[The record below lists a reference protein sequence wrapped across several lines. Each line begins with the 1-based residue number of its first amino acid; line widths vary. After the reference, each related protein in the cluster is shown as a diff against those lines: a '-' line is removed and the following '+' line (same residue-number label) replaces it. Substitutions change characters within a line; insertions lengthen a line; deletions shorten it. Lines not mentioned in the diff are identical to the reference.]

1 MFRRLSFE
9 SSPSRKKDSNSC
21 HSMEDKRVYYIKN
34 CISSISLRKR
44 YTTIISATAMF
55 LLAVFS
61 FTSMTA
67 FAQGGANLTAG
78 ANMSVV
84 PVQKTAILHVVPEHE
99 SAQQIRDEIRSNHPL
114 LAAIADKIQTM
125 DERETLKYTL
135 GVEIVSD
142 LLKMHAEDLIRN
154 QTAR

>member
-1 MFRRLSFE
+1 M
-9 SSPSRKKDSNSC
+9 
-21 HSMEDKRVYYIKN
+21 
-34 CISSISLRKR
+34 KR
-44 YTTIISATAMF
+44 YTTIITATTMF

-84 PVQKTAILHVVPEHE
+84 PVKKTAILHVVPEHE

>member
-1 MFRRLSFE
+1 M
-9 SSPSRKKDSNSC
+9 
-21 HSMEDKRVYYIKN
+21 
-34 CISSISLRKR
+34 
-44 YTTIISATAMF
+44 
-55 LLAVFS
+55 
-61 FTSMTA
+61 
-67 FAQGGANLTAG
+67 
-78 ANMSVV
+78 
-84 PVQKTAILHVVPEHE
+84 PEHE